1 MKKLLTIVFLMS
13 AFITFAADKVTE
25 VFTLDHQ
32 MSATCEKKIKENLL
46 FEKGMSKIDVS
57 LPDNT
62 ITITFNPEKTDT
74 EKIIAGFKKIGFTA
88 FPYFPES
95 QAGEECVPAP
105 ACCTETPA
113 EPNPDASCCG
123 GPCCASPE
131 Q

>member
-13 AFITFAADKVTE
+13 AFVAFAADKVTE

-32 MSATCEKKIKENLL
+32 MSARCEKKIKENLR
-46 FEKGMSKIDVS
+46 FEKGISKIDVS

-88 FPYFPES
+88 FPYAPES
-95 QAGEECVPAP
+95 QRGEEYVPAP
-105 ACCTETPA
+105 ACCPGTPA
-113 EPNPDASCCG
+113 EAAPNPSCCG